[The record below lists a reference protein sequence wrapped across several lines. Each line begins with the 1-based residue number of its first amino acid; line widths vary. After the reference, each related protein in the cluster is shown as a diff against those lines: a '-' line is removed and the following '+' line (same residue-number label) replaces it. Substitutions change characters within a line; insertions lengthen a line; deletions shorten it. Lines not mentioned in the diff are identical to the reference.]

1 MLHRI
6 ILSKYK
12 LIKSRTKSIKYEM
25 SYKIEFQTAIHLH
38 HIYKDNWVLFLG
50 QNLVCHTDTCEDAM
64 ECDKNVIG
72 IYKSY
77 DIKTLVG
84 HLPMEVSCLLTNLN
98 ATSDN
103 RLKAYITGKR
113 QRERDGAYCSSEVCR
128 RYKRQEIC

>member
-1 MLHRI
+1 
-6 ILSKYK
+6 
-12 LIKSRTKSIKYEM
+12 M
-25 SYKIEFQTAIHLH
+25 SYKIDFQTAIRGH
-38 HIYKDNWVLFLG
+38 HIYKDTWVPFLG
-50 QNLVCHTDTCEDAM
+50 QNLVCHTDIREDAM
-64 ECDKNVIG
+64 EYDKNVIA

-103 RLKAYITGKR
+103 KLEAYITGKR

-128 RYKRQEIC
+128 HYKRQEIC